1 MNCTGLEKQETD
13 ELGKNHCQNDN
24 NFDTIGEGA
33 MYEIPESETCKNI

>member
-24 NFDTIGEGA
+24 FDTIEEGA
-33 MYEIPESETCKNI
+33 IYEIPESETCKNI